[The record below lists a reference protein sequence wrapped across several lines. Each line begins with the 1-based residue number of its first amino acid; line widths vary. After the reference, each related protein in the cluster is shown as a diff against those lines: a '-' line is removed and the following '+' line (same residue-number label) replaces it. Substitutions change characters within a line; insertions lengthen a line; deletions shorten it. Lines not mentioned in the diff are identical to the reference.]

1 MFKTQSR
8 IVDER
13 CTALAMIANT
23 NELLRVLLI
32 CLSMV
37 TMEWNGNH
45 GRNGILEGMKFKTIE
60 SMGSGEW
67 RSVLQEW
74 DPGRNGI

>member
-1 MFKTQSR
+1 
-8 IVDER
+8 
-13 CTALAMIANT
+13 
-23 NELLRVLLI
+23 
-32 CLSMV
+32 MV
-37 TMEWNGNH
+37 TME
-45 GRNGILEGMKFKTIE
+45 GMGSWKFKTIE